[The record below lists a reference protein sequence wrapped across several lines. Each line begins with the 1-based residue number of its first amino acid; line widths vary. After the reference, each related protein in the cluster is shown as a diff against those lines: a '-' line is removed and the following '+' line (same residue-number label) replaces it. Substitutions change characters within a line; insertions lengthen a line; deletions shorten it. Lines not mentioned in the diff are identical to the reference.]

1 MTRLTTRHIL
11 ISPSE
16 AEGLLLQKTAPV
28 YPPAAKAAHVSGTVV
43 MHAVISKTGIVE
55 DIHVV
60 GGPQLLQQAAMDAV
74 KNWIY
79 RPYMQ
84 NGKAENVITTV
95 NLVFALE
102 ERPAAPPAAAPD
114 EAQASTPA
122 AAVRRGANE
131 LSAWELARN
140 DGRPEA
146 YWQFYLSY
154 PHSGHIKTVT
164 GTLRGRY
171 WFKLSMPFG
180 DDGKHRD
187 GVIVTAEGENLSRNL
202 TLDEAEKLDVIG
214 YSAATADA
222 NPDSQGRTFNHI
234 YFEATDGGVLAGN
247 QIITPKDNGNSTLI
261 LSADGTQLLSWDL
274 GNAKSAEHP
283 STEPT
288 MKQNEDGS
296 YPCAQACP

>member
-1 MTRLTTRHIL
+1 MVPLRLRRFPIAGKKYIAPFLLCFCLFALPTFLLAQDEQAAPGTRMTRLTTRHIL

-114 EAQASTPA
+114 EAERTSCP
-122 AAVRRGANE
+122 RGSLRATME
-131 LSAWELARN
+131 
-140 DGRPEA
+140 GPRP
-146 YWQFYLSY
+146 
-154 PHSGHIKTVT
+154 T
-164 GTLRGRY
+164 G
-171 WFKLSMPFG
+171 SS
-180 DDGKHRD
+180 
-187 GVIVTAEGENLSRNL
+187 I
-202 TLDEAEKLDVIG
+202 
-214 YSAATADA
+214 
-222 NPDSQGRTFNHI
+222 
-234 YFEATDGGVLAGN
+234 
-247 QIITPKDNGNSTLI
+247 
-261 LSADGTQLLSWDL
+261 
-274 GNAKSAEHP
+274 
-283 STEPT
+283 
-288 MKQNEDGS
+288 
-296 YPCAQACP
+296 